1 MDMNGYAL
9 EVLARDHLAELRA
22 RCERHE
28 LVRAAA
34 PAASS
39 LRVALGLA
47 LIRAGRWTLGS
58 ADRGLAPRAS

>member
-22 RCERHE
+22 RCERQE
-28 LVRAAA
+28 LARAATPA
-34 PAASS
+34 PGS

-47 LIRAGRWTLGS
+47 LIRAGRWTLG
-58 ADRGLAPRAS
+58 DTERQLAPRTS